1 MALSIRIADSYWTKA
16 PGNTIQE
23 NKRGRVV
30 ITIKDNSLDHANV
43 PIIPN
48 PIGKRMVDGFM
59 FLTGQTNNSTLHVS
73 TQPLE
78 FDETFLKKTA
88 NSQGGTMLAQLARL
102 IAQGDIEVRTSLG
115 AVLAYTDLLNAN
127 F

>member
-1 MALSIRIADSYWTKA
+1 
-16 PGNTIQE
+16 
-23 NKRGRVV
+23 
-30 ITIKDNSLDHANV
+30 
-43 PIIPN
+43 
-48 PIGKRMVDGFM
+48 MVDGFM

-115 AVLAYTDLLNAN
+115 AVLTYTDLLNAN

>member
-43 PIIPN
+43 PIVPN
-48 PIGKRMVDGFM
+48 PIGKRMIDGFP
-59 FLTGQTNNSTLHVS
+59 FLTGQTNNSTLHIS

-78 FDETFLKKTA
+78 FDETFLKKTT

-102 IAQGDIEVRTSLG
+102 IAQGDVEVRTAAG
-115 AVLAYTDLLNAN
+115 AVLTYADLLNAN

>member
-1 MALSIRIADSYWTKA
+1 MRL
-16 PGNTIQE
+16 
-23 NKRGRVV
+23 
-30 ITIKDNSLDHANV
+30 
-43 PIIPN
+43 
-48 PIGKRMVDGFM
+48 PIG
-59 FLTGQTNNSTLHVS
+59 
-73 TQPLE
+73 

-115 AVLAYTDLLNAN
+115 AVLTYTDLLNAN

>member
-1 MALSIRIADSYWTKA
+1 MALSIRIADTYWTKA
-16 PGNTIQE
+16 PGNTIPVD
-23 NKRGRVV
+23 KRGRVV

-43 PIIPN
+43 PIVPN
-48 PIGKRMVDGFM
+48 PIGKRMIDGFP
-59 FLTGQTNNSTLHVS
+59 FLTGQTNNSTLHIS

-78 FDETFLKKTA
+78 FDETFLKKTT

-102 IAQGDIEVRTSLG
+102 IAQGDVVVRTAAG
-115 AVLAYTDLLNAN
+115 AVLSSADLLNAN

>member
-1 MALSIRIADSYWTKA
+1 MALSIRIADTYWTKA
-16 PGNTIQE
+16 PGNTIPVD
-23 NKRGRVV
+23 KRGRVV

-43 PIIPN
+43 PIVPN
-48 PIGKRMVDGFM
+48 PIGKRMIDGYP
-59 FLTGQTNNSTLHVS
+59 FLTGQTNNSTLHIS

-78 FDETFLKKTA
+78 FDETFLKKTT

-102 IAQGDIEVRTSLG
+102 IAQGDVEVRTAAG
-115 AVLAYTDLLNAN
+115 AVLSYADLLNAN